1 MQQGVSLSSEE
12 LRGHVRQEGHAK
24 DASLERGMQSVATRL
39 RKRAVG
45 KQWAK
50 RQLEFEGREVLGV

>member
-1 MQQGVSLSSEE
+1 MLSEE
-12 LRGHVRQEGHAK
+12 LCGRVRQEGHVK
-24 DASLERGMQSVATRL
+24 DASLERGTQSVATRL